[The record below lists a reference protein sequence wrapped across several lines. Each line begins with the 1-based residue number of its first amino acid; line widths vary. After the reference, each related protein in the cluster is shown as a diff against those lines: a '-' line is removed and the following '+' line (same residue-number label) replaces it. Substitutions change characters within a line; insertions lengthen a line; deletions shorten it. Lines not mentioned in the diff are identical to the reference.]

1 MSPTTLLLSVLPPQK
16 KEKKKL
22 HSIMSPELEQNLL
35 SKQPSFLAWNQLFIP
50 NLEANR
56 KKRKKEGRK

>member
-1 MSPTTLLLSVLPPQK
+1 
-16 KEKKKL
+16 
-22 HSIMSPELEQNLL
+22 MSPELEQNLL

-56 KKRKKEGRK
+56 KKKKERRKKIDNTSLQA